1 VPGDAHAGARRK
13 WACYSAKSAATRRNA
28 VARRKAP
35 ADKSVARHQGKDS
48 AIAFNFS
55 HCQSLILQGILEGL
69 RLRADKI
76 AAIEKVP
83 NVEFPVSGVSLDL
96 VPWHGALEVSLR
108 LCT

>member
-1 VPGDAHAGARRK
+1 M
-13 WACYSAKSAATRRNA
+13 
-28 VARRKAP
+28 
-35 ADKSVARHQGKDS
+35 
-48 AIAFNFS
+48 AFNFS
-55 HCQSLILQGILEGL
+55 HCQSLILHGILEGL